1 MPAAKPQCSEKNK
14 ADVEIKNETK
24 MTDEQRNAQKKY
36 AGEKKASMK
45 RRDSHHDYRE
55 RRMYMITLEV
65 EGRRPLFGRVVGNAY
80 AEQGSRD
87 EPRIELTELG
97 KAVQSEWMSIH
108 GFYPQI
114 EVMAVQM
121 MPDHMH
127 GILFVTDT
135 LPVHLGQVISGF
147 KAGCRKAQRALIATE
162 EERTAERA
170 AAEPLLTE
178 KARQGKAAERA
189 AGEKA
194 AERRAERAGER
205 AGERAAAEPLL
216 TEKARQEKAEPLL
229 AEKTGQGKAEGK
241 TAGKAAAEPLL
252 TEKTRQEKAEPLLAE
267 KTGQGKAEGK
277 TAGKAAAEPLLAEK
291 TGQGKTAGKA
301 AAEPLLTEKARQE
314 KAEPLL
320 TEKAKEEQEQE
331 GKEPLVS
338 QYATA
343 LPLPEEA
350 GANCALFAKGYN
362 DLILR
367 SFDELPVWQNYLRDN
382 PRRLLLKRA
391 RPEWLRPF
399 FGLQIGSH
407 TYNGIGNRLLLTAC
421 KRKTVLVSRRLT
433 DSMIEEET
441 ARYLELAKQG
451 TVLVSAAISPGEK
464 RVMRAVFDAGY
475 PTIVIMQNGFTP
487 MSKPHGRQFDACAS
501 GALLMLSPWEHHNEK
516 QKITAVQCRQM
527 NLMALEICEN

>member
-147 KAGCRKAQRALIATE
+147 KAGCRKAQRALIAAEEEKTAGKTAERAAGRAAAEPLLTE
-162 EERTAERA
+162 KARQEKAAERAAAEPLLAEKARQEKEAERTAERA

-178 KARQGKAAERA
+178 KARQEKAAERA
-189 AGEKA
+189 AGRAAAEPLLTEKARQEKA
-194 AERRAERAGER
+194 AERAA
-205 AGERAAAEPLL
+205 ERAAAEPLL

-229 AEKTGQGKAEGK
+229 AEK
-241 TAGKAAAEPLL
+241 
-252 TEKTRQEKAEPLLAE
+252 
-267 KTGQGKAEGK
+267 
-277 TAGKAAAEPLLAEK
+277 
-291 TGQGKTAGKA
+291 
-301 AAEPLLTEKARQE
+301 
-314 KAEPLL
+314 
-320 TEKAKEEQEQE
+320 AKE
-331 GKEPLVS
+331 GKELEGREPVVS

-350 GANCALFAKGYN
+350 GANSALFAKGYN

-367 SFDELPVWQNYLRDN
+367 SFDELPVWQNYLHDN

-407 TYNGIGNRLLLTAC
+407 TYNGIGNRLLLTAS